1 MSTNYNIKDN
11 YNKNLIIKSVIY
23 FVFLAILALICI
35 LPIYILVINATRT
48 STAIVNGVSFIPST
62 HLFEN
67 LKELITEPSYK
78 FDAFTG
84 FKNSFIISAS
94 ATFLSIFFSCL
105 TAYGLSVYDFK
116 LKGPAYTFI
125 ISVMMIPMQVT
136 SVGFLQFMNNIGLTN
151 TYIPLIVPA
160 IAAPTI
166 VFFMRQYMK
175 SSFPLEIVE
184 ASRIDGCGEFRTFLQ
199 IGMPIMKPA
208 VAVQS
213 IFAFIANWNN
223 FYMPSMI
230 LVSRKES
237 QLTLP
242 MLISIISTNDK
253 MNDYGVIYAAIAL
266 SIVPLVIVYLLC
278 SKFIIAGVALGG
290 VKE

>member
-11 YNKNLIIKSVIY
+11 YNKNLVIKSVIY

-62 HLFEN
+62 HLFRN

-84 FKNSFIISAS
+84 FRNSFIISAS

-105 TAYGLSVYDFK
+105 TAYGLSVYDFR
-116 LKGPAYTFI
+116 LKGPAYTFV

-160 IAAPTI
+160 IAAPPI

>member
-11 YNKNLIIKSVIY
+11 YNKNLVIKSVIY

-62 HLFEN
+62 HLFRN

-84 FKNSFIISAS
+84 FRNSFIISAS

-105 TAYGLSVYDFK
+105 TAYGLSVYDFR
-116 LKGPAYTFI
+116 LKGPAYTFV

-160 IAAPTI
+160 IAAPPI

-253 MNDYGVIYAAIAL
+253 MSDYGVIYAAIAL

>member
-11 YNKNLIIKSVIY
+11 YNKNLVIKSVIY

-84 FKNSFIISAS
+84 FRNSFIISAS

-105 TAYGLSVYDFK
+105 TAYGLSVYDFR
-116 LKGPAYTFI
+116 LKGPAYTFV

-136 SVGFLQFMNNIGLTN
+136 SVGFLQFMNKLGLTN
-151 TYIPLIVPA
+151 TYLPLIVPA
-160 IAAPTI
+160 IAAPPI

-253 MNDYGVIYAAIAL
+253 MSDYGVIYAAIAL

>member
-11 YNKNLIIKSVIY
+11 YNKNLVIKSVIY

-230 LVSRKES
+230 LVSRKEE

-253 MNDYGVIYAAIAL
+253 MSDYGVIYAAIAL

>member
-11 YNKNLIIKSVIY
+11 YNKNLVIKSVIY

-67 LKELITEPSYK
+67 LKELITNKTYK

-160 IAAPTI
+160 IAAPPI

-184 ASRIDGCGEFRTFLQ
+184 AARIDGCGEFRTFLQ

-223 FYMPSMI
+223 FYTPSMI

-253 MNDYGVIYAAIAL
+253 MSDYGVIYAAIAL

>member
-11 YNKNLIIKSVIY
+11 YNKNLVIKSVIY
-23 FVFLAILALICI
+23 FAFLSILALICI
-35 LPIYILVINATRT
+35 LPIYILVINSTRT
-48 STAIVNGVSFIPST
+48 STDIVNGVSFIPST
-62 HLFEN
+62 HLFRN

-84 FKNSFIISAS
+84 FRNSFIISAS

-105 TAYGLSVYDFK
+105 TAYGLSVYDFR
-116 LKGPAYTFI
+116 LKGPAYTFV

-160 IAAPTI
+160 IAAPPI

-253 MNDYGVIYAAIAL
+253 MSDYGVIYAAIAL

>member
-11 YNKNLIIKSVIY
+11 YNKNLVIKSVIY
-23 FVFLAILALICI
+23 FAFLSILALICI
-35 LPIYILVINATRT
+35 LPIYILIVNSTRT
-48 STAIVNGVSFIPST
+48 HTSIVSGVSFIPST

-84 FKNSFIISAS
+84 FRNSFIISAS

-105 TAYGLSVYDFK
+105 TAYGLSVYDFR
-116 LKGPAYTFI
+116 LKGPAYTFV

-136 SVGFLQFMNNIGLTN
+136 SVGFLQFMNKLGLTN
-151 TYIPLIVPA
+151 TYLPLIVPA
-160 IAAPTI
+160 IAAPPI

-230 LVSRKES
+230 LVSRKEE

-242 MLISIISTNDK
+242 MLISIIATNDK
-253 MNDYGVIYAAIAL
+253 MADYGVIYAAIAL

>member
-11 YNKNLIIKSVIY
+11 YNKNLVIKSVIY

-62 HLFEN
+62 HLFRN

-160 IAAPTI
+160 IAAPSI

>member
-11 YNKNLIIKSVIY
+11 YNKNLVIKSVIY

-84 FKNSFIISAS
+84 FRNSFIISAS

-105 TAYGLSVYDFK
+105 TAYGLSVYDFR
-116 LKGPAYTFI
+116 LKGPAYTFV

-160 IAAPTI
+160 IAAPPI

-253 MNDYGVIYAAIAL
+253 MSDYGVIYAAIAL

>member
-1 MSTNYNIKDN
+1 MSTNYNVKDN
-11 YNKNLIIKSVIY
+11 YNKNLVVKSVIY

-35 LPIYILVINATRT
+35 LPIYILAINATRNHT
-48 STAIVNGVSFIPST
+48 DISNGVSLFPGKELFI
-62 HLFEN
+62 N
-67 LKELITEPSYK
+67 LKVLVTDPLYK

-84 FKNSFIISAS
+84 FKNSFIISGS
-94 ATFLSIFFSCL
+94 ATFFAVFFSCL

-136 SVGFLQFMNNIGLTN
+136 SVGFLQFMSKLGLTN
-151 TYIPLIVPA
+151 TYFPLIIPA
-160 IAAPTI
+160 IAAPPI
-166 VFFMRQYMK
+166 VFFMKQYMK

-184 ASRIDGCGEFRTFLQ
+184 AARIDGCSEFRTFLQ
-199 IGMPIMKPA
+199 IGLPIMKPA

-223 FYMPSMI
+223 FYTPSMI
-230 LVSRKES
+230 LISRRPN

-242 MLISIISTNDK
+242 MLISGITTNDK
-253 MNDYGVIYAAIAL
+253 ITNYGVIYAAIAL
-266 SIVPLVIVYLLC
+266 SIVPLVVVYLLC

>member
-11 YNKNLIIKSVIY
+11 YNKNLVIKSVIY

-62 HLFEN
+62 HLFQN
-67 LKELITEPSYK
+67 LDELITNKTYK

-160 IAAPTI
+160 IAAPPI

-184 ASRIDGCGEFRTFLQ
+184 AARIDGCGEFRTFLQ

-223 FYMPSMI
+223 FYTPSMI

>member
-11 YNKNLIIKSVIY
+11 YNKNLVIKSVIY

-35 LPIYILVINATRT
+35 LPIYILVINSTRT
-48 STAIVNGVSFIPST
+48 STAIVNGVSFRPST

-67 LKELITEPSYK
+67 LNKLITEKSYK

-105 TAYGLSVYDFK
+105 TAYGLSVYDFR
-116 LKGPAYTFI
+116 LKGPAYTFV

-136 SVGFLQFMNNIGLTN
+136 SVGFLQFMNKLGLTN
-151 TYIPLIVPA
+151 TYLPLIVPA
-160 IAAPTI
+160 IAAPPI

-184 ASRIDGCGEFRTFLQ
+184 AARIDGCGEFRTFLQ

>member
-11 YNKNLIIKSVIY
+11 YNKNLVIKSVIY

-62 HLFEN
+62 HLFRN

-160 IAAPTI
+160 IAAPSI

-223 FYMPSMI
+223 FYTPSMI

>member
-11 YNKNLIIKSVIY
+11 YNKNLVIKSVIY

-62 HLFEN
+62 HLFRN

-160 IAAPTI
+160 IAAPPI

-223 FYMPSMI
+223 FYTPSMI

>member
-136 SVGFLQFMNNIGLTN
+136 SVGFLQFMNKLGLTN
-151 TYIPLIVPA
+151 TYLPLIVPA
-160 IAAPTI
+160 IAAPPI

-253 MNDYGVIYAAIAL
+253 MSDYGVIYAAIAL

>member
-11 YNKNLIIKSVIY
+11 YNKNLVIKSVIY

-62 HLFEN
+62 HLFRN
-67 LKELITEPSYK
+67 LKELITESSYK

-84 FKNSFIISAS
+84 FRNSFIISAS

-160 IAAPTI
+160 IAAPPI